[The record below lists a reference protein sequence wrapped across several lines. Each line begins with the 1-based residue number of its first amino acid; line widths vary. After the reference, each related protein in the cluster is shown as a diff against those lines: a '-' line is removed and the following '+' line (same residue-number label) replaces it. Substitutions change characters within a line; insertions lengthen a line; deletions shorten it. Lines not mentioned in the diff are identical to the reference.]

1 MAILFFVILIFLF
14 ISGTPVAF
22 AIGITPVIL
31 MILEKGSLSI
41 NMSILAQKMYG
52 GINSFTILCIPFFFL
67 AGRLMNEGGMT
78 DKIFKF
84 ANCLVG
90 HWRGG
95 MGHVNILASMIFAG
109 MTGTA
114 VADAAGLGSIELKAM
129 RGAGYDDDFSIA
141 ITGASATIGPIIPP
155 SLPLVM
161 YGILSGTSIGK
172 LLIGGLLP
180 GILIGLILMLMV
192 RIIVIKRNYPLQ
204 KRATL
209 KETWTSFK
217 ESALSLVTPVIII
230 GGIMSGIFTPTEAAA
245 VAALY
250 AFILGFVIYRKI
262 NLKDL
267 WKIFS
272 ETAKDTA
279 IMIFI
284 ISTAIL
290 YGWLLIRSRI
300 PIIVL
305 EGLTKFSQNPVMIL
319 IILNIFLLFIGCFME
334 TIASLSILVPIIT
347 PILDRVGIN
356 PVHFG
361 VVMVFNLVIGLLTP
375 PFGEVLFILNKI
387 SGVPLGRVIRAV
399 FPFLIPL
406 FIALAIITFFPSI
419 VTWLPSVL
427 FAK

>member
-67 AGRLMNEGGMT
+67 AGRLMNKGGMT

-305 EGLTKFSQNPVMIL
+305 EGLIKFSQNPVMIL

-347 PILDRVGIN
+347 PILARVGIN

-361 VVMVFNLVIGLLTP
+361 VLMVFNLVIGLLTP